1 MKQNAIYI
9 VITSLLFISI
19 AVVFNFFPRS
29 KVSEL
34 EKRELNTFPPFSW
47 NNLLSGSFTN
57 DVSIWYSD
65 SEPFRDKLMTVSML
79 LEKQQGIV
87 TDNDDHV
94 TFHTGSESG
103 GEIEPMPV
111 ADNDGD
117 GDPAAPGDTS
127 IAIDEET
134 HIANAGIII
143 VGSGEKVRA
152 MMVYGGVGGGN
163 AYAKAAN
170 TYHKT
175 FPNVNIY
182 SMVIPTAIEFY
193 CPEKVKKRT
202 HPQIATF
209 RSVESMLDPGVKAV
223 NIFNTL
229 AEHSSEDIY
238 LRTDHHWAPLGA
250 YYAAKEFAR
259 VAGVPFMDISTYD
272 QHIIHGYVGSM
283 YGYSGDISVKKAP
296 EDFYYWTPKNV
307 TYTTTYRTYTID
319 KEYRVTSEGRPHQ
332 GAFFHHF
339 KDGSGQAYCTFMGS
353 DTKIT
358 NVKTSTKNGRR
369 LLILKDSFGNAI
381 PGWLFGSFEEVN
393 VVDCRYFTK
402 NMVKFVE
409 ENKITDIL
417 FANNVFKA
425 YSGNV
430 GRNYERFLTQNGGI
444 PKRPHAKNDSSAVKV
459 AAPVDTVSKTSAKP
473 ATKPAPADTV
483 K

>member
-1 MKQNAIYI
+1 MKQNVIYI
-9 VITSLLFISI
+9 IFTSLLFISI

-47 NNLLSGSFTN
+47 NSLLSGSFTN

-65 SEPFRDKLMTVSML
+65 SEPFRDRLMTVSML
-79 LEKQQGIV
+79 LEKQQALV
-87 TDNDDHV
+87 MDHDDHV

-103 GEIEPMPV
+103 GEIEPMPSDDDTSAV
-111 ADNDGD
+111 
-117 GDPAAPGDTS
+117 PGDTT
-127 IAIDEET
+127 IAIDDET

-143 VGSGEKVRA
+143 VGTGENVRA
-152 MMVYGGVGGGN
+152 MMVYGGIGGGN

-175 FPNVNIY
+175 FPNVKIY
-182 SMVIPTAIEFY
+182 SMVIPSAIEFY

-202 HPQIATF
+202 RSQIATF
-209 RSVESMLDPGVKAV
+209 RHVESLLEPGVMAV

-272 QHIIHGYVGSM
+272 QHVIHGYVGSM

-296 EDFYYWTPKNV
+296 EDFYYWTPRDV
-307 TYTTTYRTYTID
+307 TYTTTYTNYTID
-319 KEYRVTSEGRPHQ
+319 KQYRVTSEGKPHK
-332 GAFFHHF
+332 GSFFQHF

-358 NVKTSTKNGRR
+358 NVKTSTKTGRR

-381 PGWLFGSFEEVN
+381 PGWLFGSFEEIN

-409 ENKITDIL
+409 DNKITDIL

-430 GRNYERFLTQNGGI
+430 GRNYERFLTQSGGI
-444 PKRPHAKNDSSAVKV
+444 PIRPQAKSDSSAVNV
-459 AAPVDTVSKTSAKP
+459 TSPVDTVSKASAKQVS
-473 ATKPAPADTV
+473 KPAPVDTL